1 MTPRG
6 CLPESAICPQPF
18 HVLGR
23 HRCGNGDFE
32 FFDRTT
38 VVLQDAFGQAMEQR
52 PGCGF
57 PVARL
62 LGLFHA
68 STGRLLKLSSRP
80 SSPTVA
86 LRCRR
91 SIRPDKQLMCS

>member
-1 MTPRG
+1 MPYT
-6 CLPESAICPQPF
+6 L
-18 HVLGR
+18 
-23 HRCGNGDFE
+23 
-32 FFDRTT
+32 
-38 VVLQDAFGQAMEQR
+38 VLQDAFGQAMEQR

-68 STGRLLKLSSRP
+68 GTGRLLKLGSRP